1 MIDNPGTKRE
11 DIKID
16 VDGSGP
22 LDPFWVT
29 CLLTPD
35 NKIETILHHQNES
48 PTPVSAFN
56 QPGSYIQDIK
66 YDAPL
71 EQIVNLVNRS
81 DHCHQRIKYECK
93 NARLLNSPC
102 TYRSFL

>member
-1 MIDNPGTKRE
+1 AVCHVARHPFSCTAFMNDNPNTKRE

-22 LDPFWVT
+22 LEPFWVT
-29 CLLTPD
+29 CLLTAD
-35 NKIETILHHQNES
+35 NTIETIVHHQNEAPQKVQGFS
-48 PTPVSAFN
+48 

-71 EQIVNLVNRS
+71 EQIVDVVNRS
-81 DHCHQRIKYECK
+81 RHCH
-93 NARLLNSPC
+93 
-102 TYRSFL
+102 